1 MRWYLRGIAFIISS
15 FQVDNLFAVV
25 DFEAQVWPIFQD
37 RCVECHQAPYELNGR
52 IKEPKAGL
60 RLDGA
65 RHIMAGSDDGPVVV
79 VDHPSQSAIYQRII
93 LPSNDD
99 DIMPPKGDPLTFTE
113 QELIRKWIAQGI
125 DFGTWLGS
133 EDGVREPINETDGPI
148 HDLPDYLRFYDQ
160 LALGLEPIK
169 ASLIEEL
176 NLGEALLIR
185 PIGIGNPLIE
195 VRIVTDADNID
206 DQSVAQLSL
215 LQNYITLL
223 DLRGSM
229 ITDKS
234 GELISKFKKITKLN
248 LRGTKIGDD
257 GIKHF
262 IKLPNLR
269 SLNLSG
275 TEVTD
280 DGIKVLHSHSS
291 LKSLHL
297 WGSKASE
304 DGILRFTKKNPLVEV
319 SF

>member
-1 MRWYLRGIAFIISS
+1 
-15 FQVDNLFAVV
+15 
-25 DFEAQVWPIFQD
+25 
-37 RCVECHQAPYELNGR
+37 
-52 IKEPKAGL
+52 
-60 RLDGA
+60 
-65 RHIMAGSDDGPVVV
+65 
-79 VDHPSQSAIYQRII
+79 
-93 LPSNDD
+93 
-99 DIMPPKGDPLTFTE
+99 MPPKGDPLTFTE

-148 HDLPDYLRFYDQ
+148 HDLPDYLRFYDH

-195 VRIVTDADNID
+195 VRVVTDADNID

-248 LRGTKIGDD
+248 LRGTKIGDE

-262 IKLPNLR
+262 IKLPNLQ

-280 DGIKVLHSHSS
+280 DGFKALNSLSS
-291 LKSLHL
+291 LKSLYL
-297 WGSKASE
+297 WGSRVSE
-304 DGILRFTKKNPLVEV
+304 DGVSRFTKGNPLVELN
-319 SF
+319 F

>member
-60 RLDGA
+60 RLDGV
-65 RHIMAGSDDGPVVV
+65 RHIMAGSDDGPIVV

-125 DFGTWLGS
+125 DFGTWVGS

-176 NLGEALLIR
+176 NLDEALLIR

-195 VRIVTDADNID
+195 VRVVTDADNID

-262 IKLPNLR
+262 IKLPNLQ

-280 DGIKVLHSHSS
+280 DGVKALNSLSS
-291 LKSLHL
+291 LKSLYL
-297 WGSKASE
+297 WGSRVSE
-304 DGILRFTKKNPLVEV
+304 DGVSRFTKVNPLVELN
-319 SF
+319 F